1 MEVKGVFH
9 VMNTKTEQHQ
19 KKDQRQKT
27 QEGQG
32 QKKQGQNPSM
42 LQGNRRHQDHEQE
55 HPETRLTR

>member
-1 MEVKGVFH
+1 
-9 VMNTKTEQHQ
+9 MNTKTEQHQ

-32 QKKQGQNPSM
+32 QKKDGQNPSM

-55 HPETRLTR
+55 HPETRMTR